1 MLRILISAAILVAG
15 AAFAETEITEI
26 DRPASE
32 LNQIL
37 AHPLDVPEG
46 QALEARV
53 VHATI
58 EPRTRAAWHTH
69 PTPVYLY
76 IMKGTLTM
84 EVEGQEPR
92 PIAAGE
98 AVAEPLN
105 SPMRVMNEGDEQ
117 VEIVVF
123 QISPA
128 ASEFLEQ

>member
-1 MLRILISAAILVAG
+1 MLRILTSAAILAAG
-15 AAFAETEITEI
+15 TAFAETDIADI

-46 QALEARV
+46 EALEARV

-92 PIAAGE
+92 MIAAGE

-105 SPMRVMNEGDEQ
+105 SPMRVMNEGDEP

-128 ASEFLEQ
+128 SSEFLEQ